1 MLILILGIALFVGV
15 HVFSTLRG
23 PRAALVEKYG
33 VNGYKTAYSAVA
45 GIGLALIVWGF
56 SRYRAEGLIPVW
68 DPPHWT
74 RHLAMPLVWVA
85 FVALASRR
93 APPSRI
99 RGWLRH
105 PTLVALKSWALG
117 HLLVNGDL
125 GGMLLFGSLLG
136 FGVYDRIA
144 VKRRGD
150 LGAPR
155 LEAFT
160 KGDAIAVGV
169 GTALY
174 ALILVLHPYL
184 FGVPVLGG

>member
-68 DPPHWT
+68 APPHWT

-155 LEAFT
+155 LETFT
-160 KGDAIAVGV
+160 KGDAIALGV

-184 FGVPVLGG
+184 FGVPVLGS

>member
-1 MLILILGIALFVGV
+1 MLILLSGIALFIGV

-23 PRAALVEKYG
+23 PRARVIEAYG
-33 VNGYKTAYSAVA
+33 LKAYKGAYSLFAAA
-45 GIGLALIVWGF
+45 GLGLIIWGF
-56 SRYRAEGLIPVW
+56 SRYRAEGIIQLW
-68 DPPHWT
+68 NPPSWT

-105 PTLVALKSWALG
+105 PTLVALKSWATA

-125 GGMLLFGSLLG
+125 GGMLLFGSFLG
-136 FGVYDRIA
+136 FAVYDRIA

-150 LGAPR
+150 LGAAR

-160 KGDAIAVGV
+160 KGDAIALGV

-184 FGVPVLGG
+184 FGVAVLR